1 MYINLYS
8 SVRALIQGV
17 NLCNG
22 SVRAYA
28 VLGDGSRVPA
38 DVAARQRLWLADAV
52 ALREVHADGS
62 EITDHGF

>member
-1 MYINLYS
+1 MYINLYT
-8 SVRALIQGV
+8 SVEALIQGV

-28 VLGDGSRVPA
+28 VLGDGNRLFA
-38 DVAARQRLWLADAV
+38 GVATGQRLWLADAV

-62 EITDHGF
+62 EITDYGF